1 MCGFFEVRG
10 HTFKD
15 QNPSNTYTPTLTP
28 LKLCNLFYY
37 IYVFIIVTEFVMEG
51 VGVRLMQTKSQKSEK
66 VRGVVLL
73 LRFYGHVPVIEKKA

>member
-1 MCGFFEVRG
+1 
-10 HTFKD
+10 
-15 QNPSNTYTPTLTP
+15 
-28 LKLCNLFYY
+28 
-37 IYVFIIVTEFVMEG
+37 MEG